1 MKKPLLLSAALVA
14 LSSGMFADTL
24 FSGNVGS
31 FQVIT
36 GTPISTYT
44 NSQVVYTG
52 SNVNQ
57 SNLQTPF
64 WNNPSQDAAGL
75 ADATCTFQGCA
86 TASGGGHV
94 ANVGDVLG
102 GLASGTDLIG
112 TNLVG
117 TPSGTNTST
126 SISGAYFAG
135 TTGNG
140 DAISTATPTSVA
152 GLGTNTVVPNQEFS
166 FVSQGTALQVS
177 VLFAYSGLDCPVGTS
192 PCNTGQYT
200 SFGTYILANGSCG
213 SNCLFTPSQISG
225 GVSQNL
231 GTPTTPVTDPNDNP
245 TTAYGY
251 YATVCYS
258 FSSGVCNASITY
270 TTGAGNFTNSS
281 NSALLNALD
290 WNHFAFF
297 DLANGEIVLGF
308 EDGLT
313 ASGATLGPEGI
324 GDFNDLVIGITGNQV
339 LYSSTTPEPGTIAIM
354 GLGLAGLG
362 LIGRRRFAKK

>member
-44 NSQVVYTG
+44 NSQVVYG
-52 SNVNQ
+52 PANVNQ
-57 SNLQTPF
+57 SNGQTPY
-64 WNNPSQDAAGL
+64 WNNPSQDVTGL
-75 ADATCTFQGCA
+75 ADATCTFTGCA
-86 TASGGGHV
+86 PGGGHV

-102 GLASGTDLIG
+102 GLATGTDLIG
-112 TNLVG
+112 SNLVG

-126 SISGAYFAG
+126 SISGAYFQG

-140 DAISTATPTSVA
+140 DFISTASPTNVA
-152 GLGTNTVVPNQEFS
+152 GMGTNTVVPNQEFS
-166 FVSQGTALQVS
+166 FVSQGTALQLS
-177 VLFAYSGLDCPVGTS
+177 VIFAYSGLDCPVGTS

-200 SFGTYILANGSCG
+200 SIGTYILANGSCG
-213 SNCLFTPSQISG
+213 SNCLFTPTVAVN
-225 GVSQNL
+225 GVGQNL
-231 GTPTTPVTDPNDNP
+231 GTATTPVTDPNDNP

-258 FSSGVCNASITY
+258 FSGGVCNASITY
-270 TTGAGNFTNSS
+270 TTGAGNFTNST
-281 NSALLNALD
+281 NPALLNALD

-297 DLANGEIVLGF
+297 DLANGQMVFGF

-313 ASGATLGPEGI
+313 TSGATLGSEGI
-324 GDFNDLVIGITGNQV
+324 GDFNDVVFTVTGNQV